1 MIPCMQRT
9 RKRVRGKN
17 EQTQRCDCLLRC
29 APECGIS
36 ILTCGQSL
44 ERFLPAF
51 FNKRGKSGCWIPS
64 QASTA
69 RSMEWSGGQEGLQ
82 DSGPGAGGPE
92 LSADSAAGTLPPC
105 GRLLKSIR
113 RKKRRKKLPRC
124 SWIRLQTN
132 KQKMPLRFGWSGI
145 FFWCQEFFSM
155 YTLVEGKAK
164 STPSACM
171 ISMIFR
177 FRSFCICRNSA

>member
-1 MIPCMQRT
+1 MKSHAITKISKDKAKLKIPAFFRKILPMQNFMIPCMQRI
-9 RKRVRGKN
+9 RKRVQGKN

-82 DSGPGAGGPE
+82 GSGAGCWRSCIE
-92 LSADSAAGTLPPC
+92 RRLC
-105 GRLLKSIR
+105 GRDIAPMWSAFE
-113 RKKRRKKLPRC
+113 
-124 SWIRLQTN
+124 SY
-132 KQKMPLRFGWSGI
+132 QKEEEA
-145 FFWCQEFFSM
+145 QEAAEVQ
-155 YTLVEGKAK
+155 LDKA
-164 STPSACM
+164 A
-171 ISMIFR
+171 
-177 FRSFCICRNSA
+177 NE

>member
-1 MIPCMQRT
+1 MIPCMPRT

-64 QASTA
+64 QASTV

-82 DSGPGAGGPE
+82 GSGPGAGGPV
-92 LSADSAAGTLPPC
+92 LSAGFAAGTL
-105 GRLLKSIR
+105 
-113 RKKRRKKLPRC
+113 LPMW
-124 SWIRLQTN
+124 SAFEIY
-132 KQKMPLRFGWSGI
+132 QKEEEE
-145 FFWCQEFFSM
+145 QEAAEVQ
-155 YTLVEGKAK
+155 LDKA
-164 STPSACM
+164 A
-171 ISMIFR
+171 
-177 FRSFCICRNSA
+177 NE

>member
-1 MIPCMQRT
+1 MIPCMQRI

-69 RSMEWSGGQEGLQ
+69 RSMEWSGG
-82 DSGPGAGGPE
+82 PRR
-92 LSADSAAGTLPPC
+92 AAGLWAGCWRSCIERRLC
-105 GRLLKSIR
+105 GRDIAPMWLAFELYQKEEEAQEAAE
-113 RKKRRKKLPRC
+113 C